1 MTEKNG
7 PLVGLGVVNGDED
20 IMLITD
26 QGVMIRFAAGN
37 VSETGRSTLGVHLIR
52 VDDDSTVATMA
63 IVQPEEDG
71 DEDIDS
77 ETTDDKSGADDQPE

>member
-1 MTEKNG
+1 
-7 PLVGLGVVNGDED
+7 
-20 IMLITD
+20 
-26 QGVMIRFAAGN
+26 
-37 VSETGRSTLGVHLIR
+37 
-52 VDDDSTVATMA
+52 MA